1 MTAITTIP
9 KGSQIAPATERVYHQ
24 SNLLG
29 SWKGLWSNSHQEV
42 EFKVINIRG
51 AQAQIEYTHN
61 GRTERGIA
69 DVDGA
74 TITFG
79 NVTIG
84 TKDGKNA
91 ALAFQSGT
99 AKATAILAKEASDK
113 DQDKLVGSW
122 SGYSRDNGQ
131 SAYFQVVSVDGKDA
145 QVRFSV
151 NGGMIQSGSGTV
163 YKNTVMLGG
172 KAQITSDDGQ
182 TGNVVIQVGR
192 KTYSVPVTKS
202 KVPNATSSSSS
213 VNKVA

>member
-1 MTAITTIP
+1 MTTIQSST
-9 KGSQIAPATERVYHQ
+9 KSQISPATERTYHQ

-29 SWKGLWSNSHQEV
+29 SWKGTWSMNHQEV

-51 AQAQIEYTHN
+51 SQAQVEYTHN
-61 GRTERGIA
+61 GHTERGLA

-84 TKDGKNA
+84 TKNGQTA
-91 ALAFQSGT
+91 ALEFSAGGG
-99 AKATAILAKEASDK
+99 KASAILSKQASDTE
-113 DQDKLVGSW
+113 QDKLVGSW

-131 SAYFQVVSVDGKDA
+131 SAYFQVVSIDGKDA

-151 NGGMIQSGSGTV
+151 NGGTIQSGGGLV
-163 YKNTVMLGG
+163 YKNTVMLGA
-172 KAQITSDDGQ
+172 KAQITSGDGQ

-202 KVPNATSSSSS
+202 KVANASSSSSS
-213 VNKVA
+213 VNKLA